1 MRQNK
6 SNKEIREA
14 ATEAGVYL
22 WRIAE
27 ELGISD
33 ARFSVRLR
41 HELPEAEKLRVL
53 AIIEKLS
60 AKA

>member
-6 SNKEIREA
+6 ANPEIRKA
-14 ATEAGVYL
+14 AQEAGVYF
-22 WRIAE
+22 WRIAD

-33 ARFSVRLR
+33 ARFSVRMR

-53 AIIEKLS
+53 AAIEKLA
-60 AKA
+60 AKE